1 MCKQCI
7 QGSLVPRPRPAFR
20 HLQFDFLFARKESLG
35 MRLYTRSF
43 PFFQASESEVDASLT
58 NT

>member
-7 QGSLVPRPRPAFR
+7 QGSLVPRPRRAFHR
-20 HLQFDFLFARKESLG
+20 LQFDFLFARKESLG
-35 MRLYTRSF
+35 TRLYTRSF
-43 PFFQASESEVDASLT
+43 LFFQASESEVDASLT